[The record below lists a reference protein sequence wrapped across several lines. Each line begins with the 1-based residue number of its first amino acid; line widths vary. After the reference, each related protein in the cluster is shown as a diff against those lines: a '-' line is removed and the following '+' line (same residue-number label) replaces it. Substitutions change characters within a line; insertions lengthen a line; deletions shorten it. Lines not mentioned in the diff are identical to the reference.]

1 MSISIFALTKL
12 LNIFVNNEII
22 FIMSQKKQNKELL
35 ILEAAEQEF
44 LEKGY
49 DGARTISIA
58 QAAGVTHA
66 MLHYYFRTKE
76 KLFERIVDEK
86 VHLMSQSLQA
96 ALGDASLPIV
106 ERIRYGI
113 GLHFDFIAS
122 NPELPRFA
130 INEIFSRP
138 ERCQMMHNRID
149 IIAKSLYT
157 SIQHE
162 IDKAAEHDERK
173 KIDARMLLLSIISLN
188 IFTFIATPFIKP
200 IMGDL
205 MSDRK
210 RFLEARKRENIET
223 IMCRIKP

>member
-1 MSISIFALTKL
+1 
-12 LNIFVNNEII
+12 
-22 FIMSQKKQNKELL
+22 
-35 ILEAAEQEF
+35 
-44 LEKGY
+44 
-49 DGARTISIA
+49 
-58 QAAGVTHA
+58 
-66 MLHYYFRTKE
+66 
-76 KLFERIVDEK
+76 
-86 VHLMSQSLQA
+86 
-96 ALGDASLPIV
+96 
-106 ERIRYGI
+106 
-113 GLHFDFIAS
+113 
-122 NPELPRFA
+122 
-130 INEIFSRP
+130 
-138 ERCQMMHNRID
+138 MHNRID

-162 IDKAAEHDERK
+162 IDKAAEHDEMK